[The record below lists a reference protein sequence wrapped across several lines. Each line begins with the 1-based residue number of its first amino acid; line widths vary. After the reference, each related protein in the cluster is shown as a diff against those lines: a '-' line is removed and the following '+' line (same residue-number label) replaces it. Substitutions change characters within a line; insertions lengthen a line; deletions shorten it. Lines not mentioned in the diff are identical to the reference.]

1 MKLKG
6 KRVLLSRPFVEKS
19 SIEIS
24 PEVQES
30 IDRENM
36 KKWTHLEVF
45 AVGESVETIQAGD
58 KVYVPKSGLERS
70 EIVEVDGEIKLMISD
85 FDVAIVW

>member
-6 KRVLLSRPFVEKS
+6 KRVLLSRPVIEKS
-19 SIEIS
+19 AIEIS

-30 IDRENM
+30 LDRENM
-36 KKWTHLEVF
+36 KKWTNLEVF
-45 AVGESVETIQAGD
+45 AVGELVETIKVGD
-58 KVYVPKSGLERS
+58 KVYVPKGALERCD
-70 EIVEVDGEIKLMISD
+70 VVDVNNEVKLMISD